1 MITVLTVYRNRI
13 LCAYLTHTH
22 ARTRHDTHHVF
33 QAFAMTSFFFVLVSI
48 TGFCLET
55 LPEMTTMEEVTRRC
69 DADDSPAETVLIE
82 EPHFVLKYIDYICTA
97 FFSVEFLVRVV
108 FAPNKLLFFRS
119 VMNMIDIAALLPLYL
134 QVKTSISNNISRK
147 HAVAVFYHIRD
158 LRRIRRFIT
167 LSVAKTIATAL
178 VSSKLD
184 YCNSIPQTR
193 T

>member
-1 MITVLTVYRNRI
+1 
-13 LCAYLTHTH
+13 
-22 ARTRHDTHHVF
+22 
-33 QAFAMTSFFFVLVSI
+33 MTSFFFVLVSI

-82 EPHFVLKYIDYICTA
+82 EPHPVLKYIDYICTA

-134 QVKTSISNNISRK
+134 QVNTPWPDSGKIVLIPMADLVVLVLCRRN
-147 HAVAVFYHIRD
+147 VVF
-158 LRRIRRFIT
+158 
-167 LSVAKTIATAL
+167 VVIATEKRK
-178 VSSKLD
+178 VH
-184 YCNSIPQTR
+184 TR
-193 T
+193 ARAHTKTRARICTNAHTHTYTHSNGST